1 MARTKK
7 GQILLV
13 SQIYEYMGFHYEVC
27 IGRQLTATDA
37 RPVFNVGR
45 EVIRSFGIYHFVA
58 AFAIS
63 GYLLVKRDKV
73 SQSVMVRLITN
84 SFLPLGSLRR
94 LD

>member
-1 MARTKK
+1 
-7 GQILLV
+7 
-13 SQIYEYMGFHYEVC
+13 MGFHYEVC
-27 IGRQLTATDA
+27 IGRQLTDSDA

-73 SQSVMVRLITN
+73 SQSVMVRLIAN
-84 SFLPLGSLRR
+84 LLSPPGALAKG
-94 LD
+94 